1 MDETSVLNELKS
13 LILSK
18 AGIRSVTPGDC
29 KRISIEI
36 SKALNKSVSETT
48 IKRLFGFAVVKHN
61 FSQFTLTTLF
71 EYVDNEK
78 LIRLIPREKN
88 GVERE
93 KDSWESLRHYANKT
107 TDFTLK
113 GIRNR
118 SGLPYEMT
126 ISRKF
131 AEHDFEEFYN
141 SNYSFMCFISQPGYG
156 KTTLLSHL
164 VEDYFYNEDAPYKD
178 SNVLFVKA
186 YSFFKKEGDYF
197 DLEAQIRSELGISS
211 KRDLVGYLHEQH
223 EEKGGKFILIIDG
236 FADLALKK
244 DTKNQLFDSILNFIC
259 ALDNTNLVKVVLS
272 MRSTSW
278 IRFYERMRHSAY
290 LRANWFQG
298 NYFDVNDVSNV
309 PPLTEKEV
317 EQIISNTGHFDHENI
332 NPKLKAQLKFPF
344 HIHLYYQLKEEDP
357 FINYYTNIAFY
368 ELVSR
373 FIKEKIYKSNYYTEK
388 ILFLKKIIQLTDY
401 GKSQNFVAKDL
412 LIAELSAFKNAY
424 MELLSD
430 GILMEERRYQNLH
443 PREFVRF
450 LYPHIFEYFLFIEL
464 LEKFNLN
471 VDAHFL
477 DYIDKTYSSNHVRFI
492 LLQWTVRYM
501 VKTADFVTLSYIFK
515 LDLNNYEK
523 NYLILFIAENLK
535 YAINLHPE
543 IKDTLKE
550 HQLHD
555 AIIKELLNFDFVDS
569 CYKQAITVLIDICDR
584 DEHWLLYQSILSA
597 LDILS
602 LDREKI
608 RQRMTQLEQRSEL
621 CASSYVDPLEAL
633 DIAYKRSM
641 NMPVLSSPL
650 LDKMDRFILTENE
663 MKPLVNEMADTWA
676 GVQYILMLSVNTM
689 YGSAEKTVRII
700 ESIQKLHPRLFFKRT
715 PFASHLLLLLALNG
729 TKSGQCEKAEKIR
742 KFILKVSK
750 DKNNQTFTKYSELLF
765 TMLNAELSK
774 QEGDYMKAIAF
785 AEEAIVVFKRN
796 ELNINCVFAYNLII
810 DLFFKLNDL
819 TKLNEY
825 RYERLCF
832 LNEKSIPKELFPLGL
847 ESANRE
853 Y

>member
-88 GVERE
+88 TQD
-93 KDSWESLRHYANKT
+93 KDKDDWESLRHYAEKT

-141 SNYSFMCFISQPGYG
+141 SNFSFMCFISQPGYG

-164 VEDYFYNEDAPYKD
+164 VEDYFYKENAPYKD

-186 YSFFKKEGDYF
+186 YSFFKKDGDYY
-197 DLEAQIRSELGISS
+197 DLEAQIRAELGISA
-211 KRDLVGYLHEQH
+211 KKDLFGYLHEQH
-223 EEKGGKFILIIDG
+223 QARGGKFVLIIDG

-244 DTKNQLFDSILNFIC
+244 DIKNQLFDSILNFIC
-259 ALDNTNLVKVVLS
+259 ALDSTNLVKVVLS

-309 PPLTEKEV
+309 PPLTEREV
-317 EQIISNTGHFDHENI
+317 EQIISNTGHFDLENI
-332 NPKLKAQLKFPF
+332 NPKLKTQLKFPF

-477 DYIDKTYSSNHVRFI
+477 EYIDKTYSSNHVRFI
-492 LLQWTVRYM
+492 LLQWTIRYM
-501 VKTADFVTLSYIFK
+501 VKTADFVTLSHIFK
-515 LDLNNYEK
+515 LDLNNYER

-555 AIIKELLNFDFVDS
+555 AIIKELINFDFVDS
-569 CYKQAITVLIDICDR
+569 CYKQSITVLIDICDK

-602 LDREKI
+602 LNKEK
-608 RQRMTQLEQRSEL
+608 LEQRIIQLESRRDL
-621 CASSYVDPLEAL
+621 CASSYFNPLEAL
-633 DIAYKRSM
+633 RIAYNKSQ
-641 NMPVLSSPL
+641 NIPVHSSPL
-650 LDKMDRFILTENE
+650 LEKIDSFIVSEDELR
-663 MKPLVNEMADTWA
+663 PLVNEMADTWA
-676 GVQYILMLSVNTM
+676 GVQYILMLSVNTL
-689 YGSAEKTVRII
+689 YGTPEKTVQII
-700 ESIQKLHPRLFFKRT
+700 HSIQRLHPRLFYKRA

-729 TKSGQCEKAEKIR
+729 VKSDQCKKAERIR
-742 KFILKVSK
+742 HFILKIAK
-750 DKNNQTFTKYSELLF
+750 DRNSHAFTKYSELLF
-765 TMLNAELSK
+765 LMLNAELSK
-774 QEGDYMKAIAF
+774 QEGDYVKAISH
-785 AEEAIVVFKRN
+785 AEEALVIFKRN
-796 ELNINCVFAYNLII
+796 DLNIHCVQVYNLII
-810 DLFFKLNDL
+810 EMYSKLNDL

-832 LNEKSIPKELFPLGL
+832 LHEKEISKELFPLGL
-847 ESANRE
+847 ESTKRE